1 MSPSVAPVRRS
12 GVCTADE
19 WNRRNRQF
27 ILKVARLGSRAAFVR
42 GLRERWPKLAAPR
55 ERQC

>member
-1 MSPSVAPVRRS
+1 VRRS